1 MSATQQDMMTAKLF
15 FNAAFPVMQVLID
28 DDPGLNKKFAN
39 IRATVRFGAK
49 DELEPLFC
57 RLVFDNGKVAVIQEK
72 AGGADSAGEPE
83 PADKPDLSLTF
94 SSIAKMNALLKG
106 GLSLPSI
113 KGRLSLLPGILSL
126 LMGLKIMTKDNAK
139 LKGDG
144 EKALKVKCSL
154 YMVARALSQYNKLG
168 DPDMQEFCRRQP
180 DRIYQFRV
188 ENEGK
193 PDYIACYLRIKAG
206 KSKSGHGVYERRSP
220 FVLFRFLSLDGALK
234 VLGREVEFVEG
245 VEKGYVETVGSPEYA
260 MYLNDFMAI
269 LQGML
274 T

>member
-1 MSATQQDMMTAKLF
+1 MNASSQDIMTAKLF
-15 FNAAFPVMQVLID
+15 LNAAFPTMQVLLD
-28 DDPGLNKKFAN
+28 DDAKLHRKFEN
-39 IRATVRFGAK
+39 FKGTVQFGAK
-49 DELEPLFC
+49 NGDELLC
-57 RLVFDNGKVAVIQEK
+57 CSLNFDNGKVTVEQ
-72 AGGADSAGEPE
+72 G
-83 PADKPDLSLTF
+83 PAENPDLTLTF

-106 GLSLPSI
+106 GLA
-113 KGRLSLLPGILSL
+113 LPGIKGKISMLPNVLSV
-126 LMGLKIMTKDNAK
+126 LMGLKIMTKPNGK
-139 LKGDG
+139 LKDEA

-154 YMVARALSQYNKLG
+154 YMITRALSQYNKLG

-188 ENEGK
+188 EHGDD

-206 KSKSGHGVYERRSP
+206 KSKSGHGVYTRRSP

-234 VLGREVEFVEG
+234 VLDKECEFVEG

-260 MYLNDFMAI
+260 CYLNDYMSI